1 MADSRPRGRPRA
13 FHDRTEQ
20 NTVQALDRALGLLA
34 VVAEGAGLT
43 LTDLAQA
50 TGQAPATVYRALIT
64 LQGHGM
70 VELDAQAQRWHIG
83 PGAWRIGSTFLRRTQ
98 VAERARAPMQALM
111 RATGET
117 ANLGI
122 ERGDAVLFLSQVE
135 THEAIRAFFP
145 PGTQSP
151 MHVSGIGK
159 ALLAWADP
167 ARVARIVALG
177 LPGFTP
183 RSLITEAALTADLAA
198 TRARGFAVDDQER
211 TEGMRCIAAPIFNA
225 YGEPVAGLSISGP
238 VFRLSL
244 ARAAEIGTEVAAA
257 ADGVTR
263 ATGGTFPAAKTVP
276 PGPAPR

>member
-1 MADSRPRGRPRA
+1 MPDPRPRGRPRA
-13 FHDRTEQ
+13 FHDTTEQ
-20 NTVQALDRALGLLA
+20 NTVQSLDRALTILA
-34 VVAEGAGLT
+34 AVGNGAGLT

-70 VELDAQAQRWHIG
+70 VELEGDGQVWHIG
-83 PGAWRIGSTFLRRTQ
+83 PGAWRVGSNFLRRTQ
-98 VAERARAPMQALM
+98 VAERARGPMQALM
-111 RATGET
+111 RETGET

-122 ERGDAVLFLSQVE
+122 ERGDQVLFLSQVE

-159 ALLAWADP
+159 ALLAWAAP
-167 ARVARIVALG
+167 ERVDRIVALG
-177 LPGFTP
+177 LPGFTH
-183 RSLITEAALTADLAA
+183 RSLTTEAALRADLAVA
-198 TRARGFAVDDQER
+198 RARGYAIDDQEK
-211 TEGMRCIAAPIFNA
+211 TDGMRCIAAPIFNA

-238 VFRLSL
+238 AFRLPMDRTAEL
-244 ARAAEIGTEVAAA
+244 GARVRAA

-263 ATGGTFPAAKTVP
+263 ATGGTLP
-276 PGPAPR
+276 PRADLA

>member
-1 MADSRPRGRPRA
+1 MPDPRPRGRPRA

-20 NTVQALDRALGLLA
+20 NTVQALDRALGILA
-34 VVAEGAGLT
+34 TVAEGAGLT

-50 TGQAPATVYRALIT
+50 TGEAPATIYRALIT
-64 LQGHGM
+64 LQGRGM
-70 VELDAQAQRWHIG
+70 VELDPEGQRWHTG
-83 PGAWRIGSTFLRRTQ
+83 PAAWRIGSTFLRRTQ

-111 RATGET
+111 RETGET

-122 ERGDAVLFLSQVE
+122 ERGDQVLFLSQVE

-159 ALLAWADP
+159 ALLAWAEP
-167 ARVARIVALG
+167 TRVARIVALG
-177 LPGFTP
+177 LPGFTQ
-183 RSLITEAALTADLAA
+183 RSLTSAPALIADLAA
-198 TRARGFAVDDQER
+198 TRARGFAVDNQER

-225 YGEPVAGLSISGP
+225 YAEPVAGLSISGP
-238 VFRLSL
+238 VFRLPL
-244 ARAAEIGTEVAAA
+244 ERAAEIGALVRTA

-263 ATGGTFPAAKTVP
+263 ATGGALPAA
-276 PGPAPR
+276 PGPG

>member
-1 MADSRPRGRPRA
+1 MPERPRGRPRA
-13 FHDRTEQ
+13 FHDKTAQ
-20 NTVQALDRALGLLA
+20 NTVQALDRALGILA
-34 VVAEGAGLT
+34 AVAGGAGQT

-50 TGQAPATVYRALIT
+50 TGQAPATVYRALVT

-70 VELDAQAQRWHIG
+70 VELDPETQLWHTG
-83 PGAWRIGSTFLRRTQ
+83 PGAWRIGSSFLRRTQ

-159 ALLAWADP
+159 ALLAWAEP
-167 ARVARIVALG
+167 ARIARLAAQG

-183 RSLITEAALTADLAA
+183 RSLTTAAALQADLAA
-198 TRARGFAVDDQER
+198 TRDRGFAIDDQER

-225 YGEPVAGLSISGP
+225 YGEPVAGLSVSGP
-238 VFRLSL
+238 VFRLGL
-244 ARAAEIGTEVAAA
+244 DGAAGIGALVRTA

-263 ATGGTFPAAKTVP
+263 ATGGAFPAGAR
-276 PGPAPR
+276 A